1 MASVLVWLPLTAAK
15 CCRVAARRVVIA
27 SLYKATNCAGT
38 VASFAFSKAQRLLNP
53 AAFKRVF
60 DAAALRVSSKE
71 LLILARPNE
80 LEYAR
85 LGLVIAKKNVRRASA
100 RNRIKRITRE
110 SFRHQLP
117 IDADTEASLDIIVL
131 ARGGLDKL
139 DNPALH
145 ELLTNLWRQL
155 QRKAR
160 KQTKE

>member
-1 MASVLVWLPLTAAK
+1 
-15 CCRVAARRVVIA
+15 
-27 SLYKATNCAGT
+27 
-38 VASFAFSKAQRLLNP
+38 VASFAFTKAQRLLTP

-85 LGLVIAKKNVRRASA
+85 LGLVIAKKHVRRATE

-110 SFRHQLP
+110 SFRLQLP
-117 IDADTEASLDIIVL
+117 AGADSRLDIIVL
-131 ARGGLDKL
+131 ARGGIDKL
-139 DNPALH
+139 DNRALH
-145 ELLTNLWRQL
+145 ELLGQLWRQL

-160 KQTKE
+160 KQTME